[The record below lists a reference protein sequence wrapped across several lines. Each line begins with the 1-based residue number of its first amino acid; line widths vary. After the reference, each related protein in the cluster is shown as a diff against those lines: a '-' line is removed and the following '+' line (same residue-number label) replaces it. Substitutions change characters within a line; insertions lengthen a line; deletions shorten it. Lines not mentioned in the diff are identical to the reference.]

1 MIQNSKYLVVKMPLD
16 IHNSTEYPEPSFYRE
31 ITALKDGKI
40 QPAYIESVYWFNHDI
55 YSQKQLLWLAD
66 TKTKIQKLIP
76 DARFTEYNDE
86 TDYLT
91 ASGET
96 FDLKRFSKVW
106 SKIKNRKLILLDK
119 IKDCKTA
126 TDDFYSEP
134 IIIPSLIPIELSGKI
149 EYRMYK
155 VLTQY
160 ASKLYYS
167 RLLQFEYLY
176 RASRIYNKNSEDK
189 MLPKQLLKLTHK
201 AFDFITEEINNHPDN
216 FKQKLEPKE
225 LRNARIKNAVKLQA
239 NNKKIRFDN
248 TVKLKEAIES
258 GKHYKAD
265 GTTINVSSI
274 ANACA
279 LTRVTASRILTKLQ
293 SKS

>member
-1 MIQNSKYLVVKMPLD
+1 MPLD

-40 QPAYIESVYWFNHDI
+40 QPAYIESVYWFEHNT

-66 TKTKIQKLIP
+66 TKTKIQKQLP
-76 DARFTEYNDE
+76 SAEFTEYHPKTN
-86 TDYLT
+86 YRT

-96 FDLKRFSKVW
+96 FDLKSLSKFWSKVRIR
-106 SKIKNRKLILLDK
+106 KAKKNSLLDK
-119 IKDCKTA
+119 LKDSETEI
-126 TDDFYSEP
+126 DDEP
-134 IIIPSLIPIELSGKI
+134 IQIPSLVPITMDGKL

-155 VLTQY
+155 ALTKY
-160 ASKLYYS
+160 ATKLHYNKV
-167 RLLQFEYLY
+167 LQFEYLC
-176 RASRIYNKNSEDK
+176 RASKIYNKNSEDK

-248 TVKLKEAIES
+248 TVKVKEAIES
-258 GKHYKAD
+258 GRHYKAD

-274 ANACA
+274 ANACD

-293 SKS
+293 SQS